1 MIKGGINMSE
11 TIVEIPKNVSVGK
24 KGHVYFNASTKWVES
39 KDKSHKYA
47 DHHRVYIGRAV
58 TFNTPGANWR
68 DDPRMYPNDNYYIYV
83 LKQEPPATSKSSGHE
98 STVSLGAFVVLRK
111 IAEESG
117 LLDILS
123 QVFDK
128 KIVDLILDLA
138 MCFNVRESGVF
149 QRAPAWLKQH
159 ATFSETIRNDTS
171 ISKINNSKITRTNF
185 DRFRYL
191 WAKHSVGTG
200 KINVSYDST
209 NVNSQA
215 DGVTLVSRGHAKDK
229 KNLPQ
234 VNVEYVVRQDDGLP
248 IAFSL
253 YPGFINDISES
264 PQIIDFFKDIQ
275 EDLKEE
281 DKESNLEIL
290 ITADRAYL
298 SENNMSR
305 MEAANIDFLLMLKTT
320 MDMTYTLIDEHA
332 DEVKDMSNYIE
343 ARDQFAK
350 TYRIPLDDDKIR
362 YFHIVW
368 DDRYEKKNRQKL
380 YKDITN
386 AEKKL
391 EELIEKK
398 TRVTERE
405 LDKYRKFFRIKT
417 NPAGEVTKLKRT
429 IPVFTVESIVEKRN
443 EIIGLLL
450 KRCGFFILVTS
461 KDISKEEALEAYAK
475 RSYIEKL
482 FSTLKSH
489 LGMNKFGT
497 CTDESMHAKL
507 LMWFIASIMRN
518 ILLNKTKHLREKDRK
533 SYTIPGIF
541 DLLEPIKAH
550 RNRNDRKYRKDFT
563 LFDKQKQILRA
574 FKISEKDI
582 EETIENLWS

>member
-1 MIKGGINMSE
+1 MSKILSK

-24 KGHVYFNASTKWVES
+24 GGHVYLNASTKWVNS

-47 DHHRVYIGRAV
+47 DHDRVYIGRAV
-58 TFNTPGANWR
+58 TFDTPGANWR
-68 DDPRMYPNDNYYIYV
+68 DDPRMYPNDNYYIHV
-83 LKQEPPATSKSSGHE
+83 LKQEPPQTSKSSGHE
-98 STVSLGAFVVLRK
+98 STVSLGPFVVLRK

-123 QVFDK
+123 QVFDDK

-138 MCFNVRESGVF
+138 MCFSVRESGVF

-171 ISKINNSKITRTNF
+171 ISKINNSKITTSHF

-191 WAKHSVGTG
+191 WAKHSIGAG

-215 DGVTLVSRGHAKDK
+215 EGVTLVSRGHAKDK

-264 PQIIDFFKDIQ
+264 PQMIEFFKDIK

-281 DKESNLEIL
+281 DKESKLEIL

-298 SENNMSR
+298 SEENMSR
-305 MEAANIDFLLMLKTT
+305 MEAANIDFLLMLKTS

-332 DEVKDMSNYIE
+332 DEVRDMDNYIE
-343 ARDQFAK
+343 THDRFAK
-350 TYRIPLDDDKIR
+350 TYEIPLEDNKIR

-368 DDRYEKKNRQKL
+368 DETYARKNRQKL
-380 YKDITN
+380 HKDITN

-391 EELIEKK
+391 NELIEKK

-405 LDKYRKFFRIKT
+405 LDKYSKFFKVET
-417 NPAGEVTKLKRT
+417 KPAGEVTKLKRT
-429 IPVFTVESIVEKRN
+429 IPVFTVESIVEKKSD
-443 EIIGLLL
+443 IIKLLL
-450 KRCGFFILVTS
+450 KRCGYFILVTS
-461 KDISKEEALEAYAK
+461 KDIPKEEALEAYSK
-475 RSYIEKL
+475 RGCIEKL

-489 LGMNKFGT
+489 LGMDKFGS

-518 ILLNKTKHLREKDRK
+518 ILLNKTKHLRDKDRK
-533 SYTIPGIF
+533 SFTVPGIF

-563 LFDKQKQILRA
+563 LLDKQKQILRA

-582 EETIENLWS
+582 EETIENLWP